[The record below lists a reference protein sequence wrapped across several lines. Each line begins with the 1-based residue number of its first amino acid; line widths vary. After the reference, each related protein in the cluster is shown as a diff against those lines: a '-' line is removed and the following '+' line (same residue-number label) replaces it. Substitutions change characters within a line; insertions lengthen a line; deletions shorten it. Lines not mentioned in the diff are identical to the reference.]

1 MLTFPPEYFQ
11 SETRDG
17 FYIDSKMKHAWAAQL
32 EVLEEIKRI
41 CTLHDI
47 RFFAD
52 WGVFI
57 RSCKTSWFYSMG

>member
-32 EVLEEIKRI
+32 EVLEELSVYVHFMIYAFLL
-41 CTLHDI
+41 TGGL
-47 RFFAD
+47 
-52 WGVFI
+52 
-57 RSCKTSWFYSMG
+57 Y

>member
-52 WGVFI
+52 WG
-57 RSCKTSWFYSMG
+57 SLL